1 MKETACS
8 EAPASSNVEPASPGT
23 ASSQVSCSSGREKVR
38 WKLGKLLGRGSFASR
53 MKVKKSRIGFLLY
66 VHPAHKVVVV
76 VVLTESAD
84 FTIAKRL
91 ALYRSTA
98 TTTPVGAN
106 SKLQCTIELCSVV
119 PVRRSSSAC
128 ACRRR
133 SQAWKS
139 MSARRPTGRCGCESL
154 LSRTS
159 LAIRTKV

>member
-84 FTIAKRL
+84 FTIAKKVSSIPKYGHYHASWRQFE
-91 ALYRSTA
+91 AAVHNRT
-98 TTTPVGAN
+98 
-106 SKLQCTIELCSVV
+106 LQ
-119 PVRRSSSAC
+119 RRSSSSFIV
-128 ACRRR
+128 RVR
-133 SQAWKS
+133 
-139 MSARRPTGRCGCESL
+139 MSSPLASL
-154 LSRTS
+154 EEHVGE
-159 LAIRTKV
+159 AADWPVWM